1 MKGGVF
7 PGVTV
12 ATMCA
17 CRRIDSGQV
26 ELSLK
31 LSDIDESASLKLK
44 QLREMKRKGKKK
56 RKVMLSESRLVYS
69 VSRAL

>member
-1 MKGGVF
+1 M
-7 PGVTV
+7 

-17 CRRIDSGQV
+17 CHRIDSGQV